1 MKHLL
6 AQSWI
11 RLIHLIQKNPS
22 HSLLYGFMI
31 TLSSMLVFVT
41 GNILQLTGVAQK
53 NPNFALIFQVL
64 LHFQSILDIEL
75 LVITGSFIIVII
87 YFNKLKVQ

>member
-53 NPNFALIFQVL
+53 NPNFALIFQVIVL
-64 LHFQSILDIEL
+64 YKHVKLYLQKNLVSDI
-75 LVITGSFIIVII
+75 
-87 YFNKLKVQ
+87 Y